1 MTAPRSRTTQICT
14 YAGSLLAA
22 FGAAFPAISHAQ
34 STSFN
39 GTVALSSQLID
50 RGIAVTPVT
59 PIVQAEASLNT
70 SSGWSLGLSGSTE
83 ARSFGHVTEA
93 IADVSHAWSLSSNWQ
108 MQAGLLYYDYPD
120 NPRAKA
126 FDRTEAGLNWIYRDI
141 LTFGLSA
148 ICVTGNEGDHHPRGA
163 ADLNVH
169 WPLAWH
175 FSLSAGAGAAQ
186 SLAASS
192 YYDHYR
198 HEYVGRATPL
208 YGYGQLGLLWNYGP
222 WRVELDRVAVD
233 PAARSR
239 LDGLAA
245 APWVATVSWS
255 F

>member
-1 MTAPRSRTTQICT
+1 MTAHRSRITPVRA
-14 YAGSLLAA
+14 YVGALLAA
-22 FGAAFPAISHAQ
+22 FGALLPALSRAQ
-34 STSFN
+34 SISVN

-59 PIVQAEASLNT
+59 PVVQAAASLTT

-83 ARSFGHVTEA
+83 TRSFGDITEA
-93 IADVSHAWSLSSNWQ
+93 IADASRAWSLSSNWQ
-108 MQAGLLYYDYPD
+108 MQASVLYYDYPD
-120 NPRAKA
+120 NARARA
-126 FDRTEAGLNWIYRDI
+126 FDRTEAGLSWIYRDI

-148 ICVTGNEGDHHPRGA
+148 ICVTGRGGEHSPRGA

-175 FSLSAGAGAAQ
+175 FSLSAGVGAAQ
-186 SLAASS
+186 SLASSS
-192 YYDHYR
+192 YNAR
-198 HEYVGRATPL
+198 HDYMGYSNHPL
-208 YGYGQLGLLWNYGP
+208 YGYGQFGLLWNDGP

-233 PAARSR
+233 PAGRR
-239 LDGLAA
+239 QLGNLAA